1 MSESKRSPP
10 LPGSTQGV
18 AEGESSSGLDSSP
31 PCDDA
36 QSPAGPEQGR
46 PGRVAADQRRAMGDQ
61 RGLTRL
67 QLLQSRMS
75 RTLRGQTEEGRGQG
89 AHPLRARFE
98 AELAAE
104 RGRASRAE
112 AAVMRGQEALRLLQA
127 RFEEERVSAVEL
139 RTMLDAM
146 EFHRSVIERE
156 LNDARG
162 QSRDLEARAN
172 SLREELEARESAAQD
187 TQRQLCEL
195 KSSLAAGRER
205 EVELGRLLSEREA
218 QVGALDASRQELTE
232 RLAAQ
237 EATLLATRRARDQW
251 LERLQSSGREREDLR
266 NRVAEQ
272 ERQLANALQLL
283 AEKDTAVEE
292 TQVCL
297 REREGALAAGAGRE
311 AELRGL
317 ADERA
322 AEIAALEAARRE
334 LAERLAQQET
344 ALREQVG
351 ARAQADE
358 YQMRLAA
365 GAGREAELRG
375 LADERAAEIAALEAA
390 RRELAERLAQQ
401 ETALRE
407 QVGAREQELRA
418 QADEYQGQV
427 AALEAARQALEQ
439 RLAESEL
446 ELAESRK
453 AAEESEQLRSRMA
466 ELAGALRETRQGEA
480 ALQDAVN
487 ELRERLREEETQ
499 AAALRRDVETQTR
512 CKEELESALAKARAH
527 VTELE
532 VALESAREWRTE
544 KEREHEKG
552 TSEAAQLVE
561 QVEELEGRLAE
572 VEAERDSVRA
582 LKEGLDWELQQL
594 RRRVVSPEE
603 AERLKAENARLQAK
617 IEEVEQHRHE
627 AVQRHSGA
635 VSGYMLELNQRTEA
649 LRHRDAER
657 QRLMEEISVLQTAC
671 DDSISQLAAERHE
684 RELLILRVRE
694 LEATRN
700 VHARAE
706 QGGTDASRPA
716 PAEPVPE
723 AKEPESGRVQ
733 AEIRAPAPQEAVK
746 RAIPRP
752 SVPRP
757 QRFVDQG
764 DQPITVIHIED
775 DAACREVVRATA
787 AKFPHVGYTP
797 APEAEAPE
805 RGWRSVLAVN
815 LLTRTVDPLAAIAES
830 GKWGVD
836 DPCAFTY
843 CAHGGRGIV
852 LGLVDFFPPPFE
864 PDACASRLL
873 GRPGGL
879 QRLLAVSEDVE
890 TMGGLREILGRVH
903 CSTAIA
909 FDGRQALELL
919 PMVKPEV
926 LLVDLNVPR
935 GESLRLISRI
945 RSDPK
950 MAALSIA
957 VLWTRPIPSA
967 EFLQHVSR
975 AVRDYPLAHQDIE
988 QSFRQ
993 ALGSD
998 EVATR
1003 ASQAACGTR

>member
-36 QSPAGPEQGR
+36 QSPAGPVQGR
-46 PGRVAADQRRAMGDQ
+46 PGRVAEDQRRGMGDQ
-61 RGLTRL
+61 RGLTRS

-351 ARAQADE
+351 AR
-358 YQMRLAA
+358 
-365 GAGREAELRG
+365 
-375 LADERAAEIAALEAA
+375 
-390 RRELAERLAQQ
+390 
-401 ETALRE
+401 
-407 QVGAREQELRA
+407 EQELRA

-527 VTELE
+527 GTELE
-532 VALESAREWRTE
+532 VALESAREWRTA

-716 PAEPVPE
+716 RAEPVPE

-815 LLTRTVDPLAAIAES
+815 LLTRTVDPLAAIAAS
-830 GKWGVD
+830 GRWGVD
-836 DPCAFTY
+836 DPCVFTY

>member
-195 KSSLAAGRER
+195 KSSLAEGRER
-205 EVELGRLLSEREA
+205 EAELGRLLSEREA

-251 LERLQSSGREREDLR
+251 LERLQSSGREREELR

-297 REREGALAAGAGRE
+297 REREGA
-311 AELRGL
+311 
-317 ADERA
+317 
-322 AEIAALEAARRE
+322 
-334 LAERLAQQET
+334 
-344 ALREQVG
+344 
-351 ARAQADE
+351 
-358 YQMRLAA
+358 LAA

-527 VTELE
+527 GTELE

-733 AEIRAPAPQEAVK
+733 AEIRPPAPQEAVK
-746 RAIPRP
+746 RAIPKP

-787 AKFPHVGYTP
+787 AKFPQVGYTP

-843 CAHGGRGIV
+843 CAHGGRGMV